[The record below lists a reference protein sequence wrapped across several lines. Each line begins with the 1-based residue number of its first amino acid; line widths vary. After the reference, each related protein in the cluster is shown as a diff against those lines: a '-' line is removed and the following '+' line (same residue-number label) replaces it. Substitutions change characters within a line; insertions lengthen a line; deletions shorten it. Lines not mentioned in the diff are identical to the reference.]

1 MYQQTMDIPGPL
13 LSPTQHG
20 LKSEYHV
27 RFTSIIFKV
36 SVKSKLML
44 VSARR
49 HRHNP
54 FQQSVLDSEWILL
67 TVLAA
72 DPVWQLPAG
81 LCGC

>member
-13 LSPTQHG
+13 LSPTHG

-49 HRHNP
+49 QAP
-54 FQQSVLDSEWILL
+54 LGQSWLPILYGICRQ
-67 TVLAA
+67 AI
-72 DPVWQLPAG
+72 
-81 LCGC
+81 CGC